1 MTEQAWSWAGM
12 RSVPGPAQ
20 PRALSN
26 DSCQGHWDN
35 EGREACTQHNLSKV
49 PQGCRTQPLG
59 SLAPGR
65 GEPQPQAGSGPQ
77 LQEAKR
83 ARRLR
88 AGEEARGW
96 MRGEWPGVDWPGQLS
111 SLPLNL

>member
-49 PQGCRTQPLG
+49 PQGCRTQPWG
-59 SLAPGR
+59 AW
-65 GEPQPQAGSGPQ
+65 PQAGGNRS
-77 LQEAKR
+77 L
-83 ARRLR
+83 RLGQGHSCR
-88 AGEEARGW
+88 KPRE
-96 MRGEWPGVDWPGQLS
+96 PGG
-111 SLPLNL
+111 